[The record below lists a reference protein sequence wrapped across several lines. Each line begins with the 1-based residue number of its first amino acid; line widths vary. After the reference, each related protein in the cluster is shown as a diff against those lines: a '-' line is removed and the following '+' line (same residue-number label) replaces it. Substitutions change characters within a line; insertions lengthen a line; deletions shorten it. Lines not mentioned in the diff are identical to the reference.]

1 MDRLGPE
8 DSSVSIDRLDPA
20 SPRTPNAPLETSALS
35 RRTVILGAAM
45 VVATA
50 ALEACARPRD
60 KQTSAPAQTQGDP
73 AGATV
78 NLGSP
83 EAFALGS
90 VTDRTRDAKTF
101 IVHTGDGLIALV
113 PVCTHQGC
121 QPRYT
126 GVDSGFFCPCHGAAF
141 AADGAVTRGP
151 ASAPLARFALSVSD
165 GHLVVDTAKIISRQN
180 VQPSD
185 FLKI

>member
-1 MDRLGPE
+1 
-8 DSSVSIDRLDPA
+8 
-20 SPRTPNAPLETSALS
+20 
-35 RRTVILGAAM
+35 M

-60 KQTSAPAQTQGDP
+60 KQQTSTPAQTQSDP

-90 VTDRTRDAKTF
+90 VTDRTQDAKTF
-101 IVHTGDGLIALV
+101 IVHTSDGLIALV

-151 ASAPLARFALSVSD
+151 ARTPLARFALSVSD
-165 GHLVVDTAKIISRQN
+165 GHLVVDTSKIISRQN
-180 VQPSD
+180 VSPDD